1 MSQAPDVYTN
11 TQGNPTDEV
20 QRRAQLADRVIAA
33 MRVSS
38 SRARVFSVEDPSD
51 AQSIATLP
59 DMEPRDALEALDHA
73 VEAGQAW
80 SRTSLRSRAD
90 ILRAWY
96 DNLIAHS
103 EEIAVLISREMGK
116 PLVEA
121 RGEVAYG
128 SDFVRWYSE
137 EAVRPKGDFRESPAG
152 NAHILVRRAP
162 VGPAVLITPWNF
174 PLAMATRKIA
184 PALAAGCAA
193 LVKPAALTPL
203 TTLYAVE
210 LAVEAGVPRELVP
223 VITTTN
229 APGFS
234 EAVLGDPRVRK
245 VSFTGSTGVGRRLME
260 LASVNVVRS
269 SMELGGNAP
278 LLVFDDADLERAVDG
293 AVAAKMRN
301 GGQSCIAANR
311 IYVQSGIADA
321 FVEGLVEKLSQVVV
335 GSGLAD
341 GVGLGPLIDSRAV
354 NSMTHYVEDA
364 IGLGAELRLGGSA
377 PAGPGHFFP
386 PTVLDAVPA
395 ECQVAT
401 SEIFGPIAA
410 VQRVDSEEEAL
421 TRANDTDL
429 GLAAYVF
436 TESLDRAFRVAD
448 RLEAGIVGINQG
460 VPSNAAAPFG
470 GMKQSGIGREGSGEG
485 LEEYQEIRYYSLAR
499 PN

>member
-1 MSQAPDVYTN
+1 
-11 TQGNPTDEV
+11 
-20 QRRAQLADRVIAA
+20 
-33 MRVSS
+33 
-38 SRARVFSVEDPSD
+38 
-51 AQSIATLP
+51 
-59 DMEPRDALEALDHA
+59 
-73 VEAGQAW
+73 
-80 SRTSLRSRAD
+80 
-90 ILRAWY
+90 
-96 DNLIAHS
+96 
-103 EEIAVLISREMGK
+103 
-116 PLVEA
+116 
-121 RGEVAYG
+121 
-128 SDFVRWYSE
+128 
-137 EAVRPKGDFRESPAG
+137 
-152 NAHILVRRAP
+152 
-162 VGPAVLITPWNF
+162 
-174 PLAMATRKIA
+174 
-184 PALAAGCAA
+184 
-193 LVKPAALTPL
+193 
-203 TTLYAVE
+203 
-210 LAVEAGVPRELVP
+210 
-223 VITTTN
+223 
-229 APGFS
+229 
-234 EAVLGDPRVRK
+234 
-245 VSFTGSTGVGRRLME
+245 ME